1 MSGPPR
7 SPTPPCSSRPL
18 RAEAPAP
25 AHLPQRNASGGPDMS
40 VIEDAG
46 TTPDLSP
53 AVSALLQA
61 PPRLLINGEMVPAD
75 KGGTIPVLNPATG
88 RQIAT
93 AAAAGVTDVDRA
105 VRAAAAAME
114 PGSPWRRMSALDRG
128 RIIERFAALLEAHAE
143 ELADLEALDGG
154 KVRSSARQNDVELS
168 IKHFAYFAGW
178 PSKIE
183 GNTIPVSVPDT
194 MVRTEREPVGV
205 VAQIIPWNF
214 PLLMAAWKIA
224 PALAAGC
231 AIVLK
236 PAENTPLVAI
246 RLGQLGL
253 EAGLPNGVLNI
264 LPGYGPEAGEA
275 LVEHPLVDK
284 VAFTGST
291 RVGIHLAQKAAAQVK
306 RVTLELGG
314 KSPNIIFADSP
325 VEEAVAGAAS
335 AIFSNSGQSCSA
347 GSRLYV
353 ERSRFDDVVD
363 ALSERADSMRVG
375 PGLDPS
381 TDLGPLISR
390 TQLDRVRGYIDGAL
404 TGGATAA
411 AGAVAPAGV
420 DADGYFLRPTVLT
433 DVDDTMTAVREE
445 IFGPVVVA
453 QPFDSLEEI
462 AARGNDSPYG
472 LAAGIWTRDIARANR
487 LAKLLRAGTVYI
499 NMYGATDAAAPFGG
513 FKTSGYGREM
523 GHANLESY
531 LETKTVWTSLSM

>member
-1 MSGPPR
+1 MS
-7 SPTPPCSSRPL
+7 L
-18 RAEAPAP
+18 
-25 AHLPQRNASGGPDMS
+25 
-40 VIEDAG
+40 IEDAA

-53 AVSALLQA
+53 TLSALLQA
-61 PPRLLINGEMVPAD
+61 PPRLLIDGEMVPAD
-75 KGGTIPVLNPATG
+75 KGGTIPVLDPATG
-88 RQIAT
+88 RQVAT

-105 VRAAAAAME
+105 VRAAAAALE
-114 PGSPWRRMSALDRG
+114 SGAPWRRMSALDRG
-128 RIIERFAALLEAHAE
+128 RIIERFAALLEAHAD
-143 ELADLEALDGG
+143 ELADIEALDGG

-236 PAENTPLVAI
+236 PAENTPLVAM

-306 RVTLELGG
+306 RITLELGG
-314 KSPNIIFADSP
+314 KSPNIVFADSP
-325 VEEAVAGAAS
+325 AEEAVAGAAS

-353 ERSRFDDVVD
+353 ERSRFHDVVA

-404 TGGATAA
+404 SGGATAA
-411 AGAVAPAGV
+411 AGAAAPAGV

-433 DVDDTMTAVREE
+433 DVDDTMPAVREE

-487 LAKLLRAGTVYI
+487 LAKLLKAGTVYI